1 VTLAKPSS
9 AHRPHLRADAHSS
22 ALSHYRSRPADGPC
36 RYGDPMDELTRRQL
50 ATVAEVVAVT
60 GAGGIPV
67 WLRGGWA
74 MDFQLGA
81 VSRPHLD
88 VDWYCWR
95 DDADRLARLLLGR
108 GWLPDPRMP
117 AESQLDLLAGDVE
130 VSFAYLGR
138 DSEGRP
144 TVGGG
149 PWVGTLLPAGMLD
162 APPGRIGPLTVP
174 TISVAA
180 QIEFKQMY
188 PVWMPERPRRPK
200 DADDVARLRT
210 IDKR

>member
-1 VTLAKPSS
+1 
-9 AHRPHLRADAHSS
+9 
-22 ALSHYRSRPADGPC
+22 
-36 RYGDPMDELTRRQL
+36 MDELARRQL
-50 ATVAEVVAVT
+50 ASIAEVIAVT
-60 GAGGIPV
+60 GADGIPV

-81 VSRPHLD
+81 VTRPHVD

-95 DDADRLARLLLGR
+95 DDADRLATLLLAR

-117 AESQLDLLAGDVE
+117 VESQLDLFAADVE

-138 DSEGRP
+138 DAAGRP
-144 TVGGG
+144 TVGAGS
-149 PWVGTLLPAGMLD
+149 WAGTSLPAGMLD
-162 APPGRIGPLTVP
+162 APPGRIGPLTAP

-200 DADDVARLRT
+200 DADDLARLRAGPAQA
-210 IDKR
+210 DPRKSRP

>member
-1 VTLAKPSS
+1 
-9 AHRPHLRADAHSS
+9 
-22 ALSHYRSRPADGPC
+22 
-36 RYGDPMDELTRRQL
+36 MDELARRQV
-50 ATVAEVVAVT
+50 ASIAEVVEVT
-60 GAGGIPV
+60 GTAGMPV

-81 VSRPHLD
+81 VTRPHLD

-95 DDADRLARLLLGR
+95 DDADRLAALLLAR

-117 AESQLDLLAGDVE
+117 VETQLDLVVGDVE

-138 DSEGRP
+138 DRAGRP

-149 PWVGTLLPAGMLD
+149 SWAGAPLPAGMLD
-162 APPGRIGPLTVP
+162 APSGRIGTLTVP

-188 PVWMPERPRRPK
+188 PV
-200 DADDVARLRT
+200 
-210 IDKR
+210 

>member
-1 VTLAKPSS
+1 MLP
-9 AHRPHLRADAHSS
+9 R
-22 ALSHYRSRPADGPC
+22 
-36 RYGDPMDELTRRQL
+36 RYGGPVDELARRQL
-50 ATVAEVVAVT
+50 ASIAEVVAVT
-60 GAGGIPV
+60 GAAGVPV

-81 VSRPHLD
+81 ATRPHVD

-95 DDADRLARLLLGR
+95 EDADRLATLLLSR
-108 GWLPDPRMP
+108 GWRFDPRMP
-117 AESQLDLLAGDVE
+117 VDRQLDLFVGDVE

-138 DSEGRP
+138 DRTGRP
-144 TVGGG
+144 TVGAG
-149 PWVGTLLPAGMLD
+149 PWEGTPLPAGMLD
-162 APPGRIGPLTVP
+162 ASPGRIGPLVVP

-200 DADDVARLRT
+200 DADDLARLRAGPGRAGPRT
-210 IDKR
+210 PRP